1 MATRWKLSAAA
12 RAEMKSGTRNAFK
25 LSAGNEESESFQDST
40 WTHGAYDLRPI
51 KMAAGETLTLNLEVD
66 LRNPDTVLSTDWSV
80 VAWAEKGAVKVTHK
94 SGGLAS

>member
-1 MATRWKLSAAA
+1 
-12 RAEMKSGTRNAFK
+12 
-25 LSAGNEESESFQDST
+25 
-40 WTHGAYDLRPI
+40 
-51 KMAAGETLTLNLEVD
+51 MAAGETLTLNLEVD